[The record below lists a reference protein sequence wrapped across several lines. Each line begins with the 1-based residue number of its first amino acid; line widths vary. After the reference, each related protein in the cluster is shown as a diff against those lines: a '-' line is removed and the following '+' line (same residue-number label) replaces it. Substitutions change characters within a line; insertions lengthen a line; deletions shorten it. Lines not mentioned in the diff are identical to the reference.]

1 MKVTIEISELLRMKK
16 VSKELAEEAIQ
27 QVTERINFQWITEIV
42 RIARL
47 LQTRLHLF
55 QAPF

>member
-27 QVTERINFQWITEIV
+27 QVTERINFQ
-42 RIARL
+42 
-47 LQTRLHLF
+47 
-55 QAPF
+55 